1 MNPVFITSNDVI
13 QEVIT
18 LAVVP
23 FQKTGA
29 DLQGVAFM
37 IC

>member
-1 MNPVFITSNDVI
+1 MNPVFIINDEVI

-18 LAVVP
+18 LVVVP

-29 DLQGVAFM
+29 DVLAVASDV
-37 IC
+37 